1 MLSLLIFLSSSN
13 FRSFVFLILEIKQ
26 NFNRSST
33 LWAIRIKKFSKSLI
47 HHFPRRIENCALG
60 SNNQISE
67 RINDHGFIRIFI
79 LPFVSLRIVD
89 GISHNTMNLA
99 DFVRPSVLPRTIIKR
114 ERSRKNRNWVRTK
127 YPDAS
132 FPLFFLKWHRYNNT
146 YVLFFFF
153 FFFFIFHGICV
164 CVCVCVCACLDH
176 TSYRMFQN
184 SYINQQYSLHS
195 FKQLRLHVLRRN
207 VSHNTLFNR
216 WFLKQPV

>member
-1 MLSLLIFLSSSN
+1 MLTLLIFLSSSN
-13 FRSFVFLILEIKQ
+13 FRSFVFLILGIKQ
-26 NFNRSST
+26 NFNRSSH
-33 LWAIRIKKFSKSLI
+33 RIKKFSKFLI

-132 FPLFFLKWHRYNNT
+132 FPLFF
-146 YVLFFFF
+146 
-153 FFFFIFHGICV
+153 
-164 CVCVCVCACLDH
+164 
-176 TSYRMFQN
+176 
-184 SYINQQYSLHS
+184 
-195 FKQLRLHVLRRN
+195 
-207 VSHNTLFNR
+207 
-216 WFLKQPV
+216 